1 MGSQHGYGNFMASF
15 SLCILLVV
23 VVVVVAVAVAVVASD
38 NATEF
43 YV

>member
-23 VVVVVAVAVAVVASD
+23 VVVVVAVAVVASD